1 MIHPLCPVRMFAKWI
16 AAGRGNKTDDARV
29 FTSGLRTRAIVLF
42 RMAGTAC
49 GLDASRLGTH
59 SMRSGGASAMFAAGY
74 EVEVIKRRGRWLSST
89 FQQYLWRDQL
99 IMSTIGRG
107 MVPTTA
113 ARPVLS
119 RNNGRAGGKVKHGEK
134 RPPGRLS
141 VISHELVKLL
151 RHKHMR
157 EKQRGGFVPVD
168 VVLRSDEL
176 SQLYTNIR
184 DLEQIVNGAGG
195 NWENDTNLDS

>member
-1 MIHPLCPVRMFAKWI
+1 MFA
-16 AAGRGNKTDDARV
+16 
-29 FTSGLRTRAIVLF
+29 S
-42 RMAGTAC
+42 
-49 GLDASRLGTH
+49 
-59 SMRSGGASAMFAAGY
+59 GY
-74 EVEVIKRRGRWLSST
+74 EVEVIKRWGRWLSST

-107 MVPTTA
+107 MVPTIA
-113 ARPVLS
+113 AKPVLS
-119 RNNGRAGGKVKHGEK
+119 RNNGRAGGKGKQGEK
-134 RPPGRLS
+134 RSPDRLS

-157 EKQRGGFVPVD
+157 GKQRDGFVPVD